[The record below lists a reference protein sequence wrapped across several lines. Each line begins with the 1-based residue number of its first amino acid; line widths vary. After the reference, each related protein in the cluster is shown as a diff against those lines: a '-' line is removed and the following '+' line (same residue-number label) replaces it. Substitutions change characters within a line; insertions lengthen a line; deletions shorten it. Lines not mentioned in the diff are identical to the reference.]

1 METADKEEST
11 NSLNPPN
18 TFQKRTLWKAITG
31 ISMAIIAVLLVS
43 AVIILGKILSV
54 LQPVL
59 VPLAIAAILSYLLA
73 PIVNWTRK
81 RFLRNVKNSRTW
93 AILIVFS
100 VTSIV
105 ALLVALAI
113 IIPASHEL
121 SRLFDKKAEIIENAQ
136 KQLTEFNIGIA
147 SLEDKFGTPNKDS
160 SSSDDP
166 ETGESQL
173 WNKFIQWANSP
184 ETTTSLINF
193 VGKAANG
200 FIGILGYLVGF
211 FLIPVYLFFFLRDS
225 AFIERYWDKYIP
237 LKDSSFK
244 DEIVSVV
251 KEINVYLAA
260 YFRGQ
265 VVVSFIDG
273 ALTGVI
279 LMILGLDYA
288 LVIGVSLAILGVI
301 PFVGFILTAIP
312 ALLIALAQT
321 GGPSAMVVL
330 AVFIAV
336 QQFDGLVIQP
346 KIVGESVGLHALTV
360 IFSVLC
366 WSLVIGG
373 ILGALL
379 AVPLTASIKV
389 LFQRYIWEQKIQSKI
404 PIEDS
409 VQTT

>member
-1 METADKEEST
+1 METANKKESPD
-11 NSLNPPN
+11 SPSP
-18 TFQKRTLWKAITG
+18 FQKRTLWKAITG
-31 ISMAIIAVLLVS
+31 ISMCIIAVLLVS
-43 AVIILGKILSV
+43 TVTVLGKILSV

-59 VPLAIAAILSYLLA
+59 VPLAVAAILSYLLA

-81 RFLRNVKNSRTW
+81 KLLKNVKNNRTW
-93 AILIVFS
+93 AILIVFTI
-100 VTSIV
+100 TSIIGLLI
-105 ALLVALAI
+105 ALSI
-113 IIPASHEL
+113 IVPASHEL
-121 SRLFDKKAEIIENAQ
+121 GQLFEKKAEIIEGAQ
-136 KQLTEFNIGIA
+136 KQLSKFNSSLS
-147 SLEDKFGTPNKDS
+147 SLEDIFGSTDKDQS
-160 SSSDDP
+160 TSG
-166 ETGESQL
+166 EAAKEESQL
-173 WNKFIQWANSP
+173 WKKFIQWANSP
-184 ETTTSLINF
+184 ETTTSLLNF

-200 FIGILGYLVGF
+200 FIGVLGYLVGF

-251 KEINVYLAA
+251 KEINVYLVA

-273 ALTGVI
+273 ALTGII
-279 LMILGLDYA
+279 LLILGLDYA
-288 LVIGVSLAILGVI
+288 LIIGVSLAILGVI

-312 ALLIALAQT
+312 ALLIAMAQQD
-321 GGPSAMVVL
+321 GPSAIVVL
-330 AVFIAV
+330 GVFIAV

-346 KIVGESVGLHALTV
+346 KIVGESVGLHPLTV

-366 WSLVIGG
+366 WSLIIGG

-389 LFQRYIWEQKIQSKI
+389 LFQRYIWEQKINSKI
-404 PIEDS
+404 SSEEI

>member
-31 ISMAIIAVLLVS
+31 ISMAVIAVLLVS
-43 AVIILGKILSV
+43 AVTILGKILSV

-81 RFLRNVKNSRTW
+81 RCLRNVKNSRTW

-100 VTSIV
+100 VSSIV

-121 SRLFDKKAEIIENAQ
+121 SRLFDKKVEIIENAQ

-147 SLEDKFGTPNKDS
+147 SLEDKFGTHKKDS
-160 SSSDDP
+160 SSSDNL
-166 ETGESQL
+166 ETGKSQL

-312 ALLIALAQT
+312 ALLIALAQS
-321 GGPSAMVVL
+321 GGPSAIVVL

-389 LFQRYIWEQKIQSKI
+389 LFQRYIWEQKIQSEI

-409 VQTT
+409 VLTT

>member
-389 LFQRYIWEQKIQSKI
+389 LFQRYIWEQKIQSEI

-409 VQTT
+409 VLTT

>member
-31 ISMAIIAVLLVS
+31 ISMAVIAVLLVS

-389 LFQRYIWEQKIQSKI
+389 LFQRYIWEQKIQSEI

-409 VQTT
+409 VLTT

>member
-31 ISMAIIAVLLVS
+31 ISMAVIAVLLVS

-100 VTSIV
+100 VSSIV

-312 ALLIALAQT
+312 ALLIALAQS
-321 GGPSAMVVL
+321 GGPSAIVVL

>member
-11 NSLNPPN
+11 NSLNSPN
-18 TFQKRTLWKAITG
+18 PFQKRTLWKAITG

>member
-31 ISMAIIAVLLVS
+31 ISMAVIAVLLVS

-136 KQLTEFNIGIA
+136 KQLTEFSIGIA
-147 SLEDKFGTPNKDS
+147 SLEDKFGTHKKDS
-160 SSSDDP
+160 SSSDNP
-166 ETGESQL
+166 ETGKSQL

-312 ALLIALAQT
+312 ALLIALAQSD
-321 GGPSAMVVL
+321 GPSAIVVL

-389 LFQRYIWEQKIQSKI
+389 LFQRYIWEQKIQSEI

-409 VQTT
+409 VLTT

>member
-1 METADKEEST
+1 METADKKQST
-11 NSLNPPN
+11 NSPSS
-18 TFQKRTLWKAITG
+18 FQKRTLWKAITG
-31 ISMAIIAVLLVS
+31 LSITVIAILLVS
-43 AVIILGKILSV
+43 GVSILGKILSV

-73 PIVNWTRK
+73 PVTNWTRK
-81 RFLRNVKNSRTW
+81 RLLKNIKNSRTW
-93 AILIVFS
+93 SILIVFTI
-100 VTSIV
+100 TSIIS
-105 ALLVALAI
+105 LLVALSI
-113 IIPASHEL
+113 IIPASQEL
-121 SRLFDKKAEIIENAQ
+121 GQLFDKKAEIIEKAQ
-136 KQLTEFNIGIA
+136 KQLGKFNSGLASFEGI
-147 SLEDKFGTPNKDS
+147 FGGTKKNPS
-160 SSSDDP
+160 SSGGTKT
-166 ETGESQL
+166 EESQL

-193 VGKAANG
+193 AGKAANG
-200 FIGILGYLVGF
+200 FIGVLGYLIGF

-251 KEINVYLAA
+251 KEINVYIAA

-273 ALTGVI
+273 ALTGII

-288 LVIGVSLAILGVI
+288 LIIGVSLAILGVI

-312 ALLIALAQT
+312 ALLIAVAQQD
-321 GGPSAMVVL
+321 GPSAIVVL

-336 QQFDGLVIQP
+336 QQFDGLIIQP
-346 KIVGESVGLHALTV
+346 KIVGEAVGLHALTV

-366 WSLVIGG
+366 WSLIIGG

-404 PIEDS
+404 PI
-409 VQTT
+409 

>member
-11 NSLNPPN
+11 NSLNSPN
-18 TFQKRTLWKAITG
+18 PFQKRTLWKAITG

-312 ALLIALAQT
+312 ALLIALAQS
-321 GGPSAMVVL
+321 GGPSAIVVL

>member
-1 METADKEEST
+1 METADKKEST
-11 NSLNPPN
+11 NSPSS
-18 TFQKRTLWKAITG
+18 FQKRTLWKAITG
-31 ISMAIIAVLLVS
+31 LSMSVIAILLVS
-43 AVIILGKILSV
+43 AISILGKILSV

-73 PIVNWTRK
+73 PIVNWTRRRLLK
-81 RFLRNVKNSRTW
+81 NIKNSRTW
-93 AILIVFS
+93 AILIVFTI
-100 VTSIV
+100 TSIIG
-105 ALLVALAI
+105 LLVALSI

-121 SRLFDKKAEIIENAQ
+121 GQLFDKKAEIIENAQ
-136 KQLTEFNIGIA
+136 KQLTKFNSGLA
-147 SLEDKFGTPNKDS
+147 SLEDIFGARNNNPS
-160 SSSDDP
+160 STE
-166 ETGESQL
+166 ETKTEESQL
-173 WNKFIQWANSP
+173 WNKFIDWTNSP
-184 ETTTSLINF
+184 ETTSSLINF

-200 FIGILGYLVGF
+200 FIGVLGYLIGL

-288 LVIGVSLAILGVI
+288 LIIGVSLAILGVI

-312 ALLIALAQT
+312 ALLIAVAQQD
-321 GGPSAMVVL
+321 GPSALVVL
-330 AVFIAV
+330 AVFIVV
-336 QQFDGLVIQP
+336 QQFDGLIIQP
-346 KIVGESVGLHALTV
+346 KIVGESVGLHALTI

-379 AVPLTASIKV
+379 AVPITASIKV
-389 LFQRYIWEQKIQSKI
+389 LFQRYIWEQNIQSKI
-404 PIEDS
+404 PIEEPI
-409 VQTT
+409 QTT

>member
-31 ISMAIIAVLLVS
+31 ISMAVIAVLLVS

-147 SLEDKFGTPNKDS
+147 SLEDKFGTHNKDS
-160 SSSDDP
+160 SSSDNP
-166 ETGESQL
+166 ETGKSQL

-389 LFQRYIWEQKIQSKI
+389 LFQRYIWEQKIQSEI

-409 VQTT
+409 VLTT

>member
-1 METADKEEST
+1 METANKKES
-11 NSLNPPN
+11 SDSPSP
-18 TFQKRTLWKAITG
+18 FQKRTLWKAITG
-31 ISMAIIAVLLVS
+31 ISMCIIAVLLVS
-43 AVIILGKILSV
+43 TITVLGKILSV

-59 VPLAIAAILSYLLA
+59 VPLAVAAILSYLLA

-81 RFLRNVKNSRTW
+81 KLLKNVKNNRTW
-93 AILIVFS
+93 AILIVFTI
-100 VTSIV
+100 TSIIGLLI
-105 ALLVALAI
+105 ALSI
-113 IIPASHEL
+113 IVPASHEL
-121 SRLFDKKAEIIENAQ
+121 GQLFEKKAEIIEGAQ
-136 KQLTEFNIGIA
+136 KQLSKFNSSLS
-147 SLEDKFGTPNKDS
+147 SLEDIFGSTDKDQS
-160 SSSDDP
+160 TSG
-166 ETGESQL
+166 EAAKEESQL
-173 WNKFIQWANSP
+173 WKKFIQWANSP
-184 ETTTSLINF
+184 ETTSSLLNF

-200 FIGILGYLVGF
+200 FIGVLGYLVGF

-251 KEINVYLAA
+251 KEINVYLVA

-273 ALTGVI
+273 ALTGIV
-279 LMILGLDYA
+279 LLILGLDYA
-288 LVIGVSLAILGVI
+288 LIIGVSLAILGVI

-312 ALLIALAQT
+312 ALLIAMAQQD
-321 GGPSAMVVL
+321 GPSAIVVL
-330 AVFIAV
+330 GVFIAV

-346 KIVGESVGLHALTV
+346 KIVGESVGLHPLTV

-366 WSLVIGG
+366 WSLIIGG

-389 LFQRYIWEQKIQSKI
+389 LFQRYIWEQKINSKI
-404 PIEDS
+404 SSEEI

>member
-1 METADKEEST
+1 METANKKEFT
-11 NSLNPPN
+11 NSPSS
-18 TFQKRTLWKAITG
+18 FQKRTLWKAITG
-31 ISMAIIAVLLVS
+31 LSMSVIAILLVS
-43 AVIILGKILSV
+43 AISILGKILSV

-73 PIVNWTRK
+73 PIVNWTRRRLLK
-81 RFLRNVKNSRTW
+81 NIKNSRTW
-93 AILIVFS
+93 AILIVFTI
-100 VTSIV
+100 TSIIG
-105 ALLVALAI
+105 LLVALSI

-121 SRLFDKKAEIIENAQ
+121 GQLFDKKAEIIENAQ
-136 KQLTEFNIGIA
+136 KQLTKFNSGLI
-147 SLEDKFGTPNKDS
+147 SLDNFFGSPNNNPS
-160 SSSDDP
+160 STDQTKT
-166 ETGESQL
+166 EESQL
-173 WNKFIQWANSP
+173 WNKFIDWANSP
-184 ETTTSLINF
+184 ETTSSLINF

-200 FIGILGYLVGF
+200 FIGVLGYLIGL

-273 ALTGVI
+273 VLTGVI

-288 LVIGVSLAILGVI
+288 LIIGVSLAILGVI

-312 ALLIALAQT
+312 ALLIAVAQQD
-321 GGPSAMVVL
+321 GPTAIVVL
-330 AVFIAV
+330 AVFIVV
-336 QQFDGLVIQP
+336 QQFDGLIIQP

-366 WSLVIGG
+366 WSLIIGG

-389 LFQRYIWEQKIQSKI
+389 LFQRYIWGQKIQSKI
-404 PIEDS
+404 PIEEPI
-409 VQTT
+409 QTT

>member
-1 METADKEEST
+1 METANKKEFT
-11 NSLNPPN
+11 NSPSS
-18 TFQKRTLWKAITG
+18 FQKRTLWKAITG
-31 ISMAIIAVLLVS
+31 LSMSVIAILLVS
-43 AVIILGKILSV
+43 AISILGKILSV

-73 PIVNWTRK
+73 PIVNWTRRRLLK
-81 RFLRNVKNSRTW
+81 NIKNSRTW
-93 AILIVFS
+93 AILIVFTI
-100 VTSIV
+100 TSIIG
-105 ALLVALAI
+105 LLVALSI

-121 SRLFDKKAEIIENAQ
+121 GQLFDKKAEIIENAQ
-136 KQLTEFNIGIA
+136 KQLTKFNSGLV
-147 SLEDKFGTPNKDS
+147 SLDNFFGSPNNNPS
-160 SSSDDP
+160 STDQTKT
-166 ETGESQL
+166 EESQL
-173 WNKFIQWANSP
+173 WNKFIDWANSP
-184 ETTTSLINF
+184 ETTSSLINF

-200 FIGILGYLVGF
+200 FIGVLGYLIGL

-273 ALTGVI
+273 VLTGVI

-288 LVIGVSLAILGVI
+288 LIIGVSLAILGVI

-312 ALLIALAQT
+312 ALLIAVAQQD
-321 GGPSAMVVL
+321 GPTAIVVL
-330 AVFIAV
+330 AVFIVV
-336 QQFDGLVIQP
+336 QQFDGLIIQP

-366 WSLVIGG
+366 WSLIIGG

-389 LFQRYIWEQKIQSKI
+389 LFQRYIWGQKIQSKI
-404 PIEDS
+404 PIEEPI
-409 VQTT
+409 QTT

>member
-1 METADKEEST
+1 M
-11 NSLNPPN
+11 
-18 TFQKRTLWKAITG
+18 
-31 ISMAIIAVLLVS
+31 
-43 AVIILGKILSV
+43 
-54 LQPVL
+54 
-59 VPLAIAAILSYLLA
+59 
-73 PIVNWTRK
+73 
-81 RFLRNVKNSRTW
+81 
-93 AILIVFS
+93 
-100 VTSIV
+100 
-105 ALLVALAI
+105 
-113 IIPASHEL
+113 
-121 SRLFDKKAEIIENAQ
+121 
-136 KQLTEFNIGIA
+136 
-147 SLEDKFGTPNKDS
+147 
-160 SSSDDP
+160 
-166 ETGESQL
+166 
-173 WNKFIQWANSP
+173 
-184 ETTTSLINF
+184 
-193 VGKAANG
+193 GKAANG

-312 ALLIALAQT
+312 ALLIALAQS
-321 GGPSAMVVL
+321 GGPSAIVVL

-389 LFQRYIWEQKIQSKI
+389 LFQRYIWEQKIQSEI

-409 VQTT
+409 VLTT

>member
-1 METADKEEST
+1 METADKKQST
-11 NSLNPPN
+11 NSPSS
-18 TFQKRTLWKAITG
+18 FQKRTLWKAITG
-31 ISMAIIAVLLVS
+31 LSITVIAILLVS
-43 AVIILGKILSV
+43 GVSILGKILSV

-73 PIVNWTRK
+73 PVTNWTRK
-81 RFLRNVKNSRTW
+81 RLLKNIKNSRTW
-93 AILIVFS
+93 SILIVFTI
-100 VTSIV
+100 TSIIS
-105 ALLVALAI
+105 LLVALSI
-113 IIPASHEL
+113 IIPASQEL
-121 SRLFDKKAEIIENAQ
+121 GQLFDKKAEIIEKAQ
-136 KQLTEFNIGIA
+136 KQLGKFNSDLASFEGI
-147 SLEDKFGTPNKDS
+147 FGGTKKNPS
-160 SSSDDP
+160 SSG
-166 ETGESQL
+166 ETKTEESQL

-193 VGKAANG
+193 AGKAANG
-200 FIGILGYLVGF
+200 FIGVLGYLIGF

-251 KEINVYLAA
+251 KEINVYIAA

-273 ALTGVI
+273 ALTGII

-288 LVIGVSLAILGVI
+288 LIIGVSLAILGVI

-312 ALLIALAQT
+312 ALLIAVAQQD
-321 GGPSAMVVL
+321 GPSAIVVL

-336 QQFDGLVIQP
+336 QQFDGLIIQP
-346 KIVGESVGLHALTV
+346 KIVGEAVGLHALTV

-366 WSLVIGG
+366 WSLIIGG

-404 PIEDS
+404 PI
-409 VQTT
+409 

>member
-31 ISMAIIAVLLVS
+31 ISMAVIAVLLVS

>member
-1 METADKEEST
+1 METTDKEEST

-18 TFQKRTLWKAITG
+18 PFQKRTLWKAITG

-81 RFLRNVKNSRTW
+81 RFLGNVKNSRTW

>member
-11 NSLNPPN
+11 NSLNSPN
-18 TFQKRTLWKAITG
+18 LFQKRTLWKAITG
-31 ISMAIIAVLLVS
+31 ISIAIIAVLLVS
-43 AVIILGKILSV
+43 AVTILGKILSV

-93 AILIVFS
+93 AILIVFF

-312 ALLIALAQT
+312 ALLIALAQS
-321 GGPSAMVVL
+321 GGPSAIVVL

>member
-1 METADKEEST
+1 METADKKERSG
-11 NSLNPPN
+11 SPSP
-18 TFQKRTLWKAITG
+18 FQKRTLWKAVTG
-31 ISMAIIAVLLVS
+31 ISMCIIAVLLVS
-43 AVIILGKILSV
+43 TVTILGKILSI

-59 VPLAIAAILSYLLA
+59 VPLAVAAILSYLLA
-73 PIVNWTRK
+73 PIVNWTRRK
-81 RFLRNVKNSRTW
+81 LLKNVKNNRTW
-93 AILIVFS
+93 AILIVFTI
-100 VTSIV
+100 TSIISLLI
-105 ALLVALAI
+105 ALSI
-113 IIPASHEL
+113 IVPASHEL
-121 SRLFDKKAEIIENAQ
+121 GQLFDKKAEIIENAQ
-136 KQLTEFNIGIA
+136 KQLSKFNTGLA
-147 SLEDKFGTPNKDS
+147 SLEDIFGTTNKDS
-160 SSSDDP
+160 STSV
-166 ETGESQL
+166 EATTEESQL

-184 ETTTSLINF
+184 ETTSSLISF

-200 FIGILGYLVGF
+200 FMGILGYLVGF

-251 KEINVYLAA
+251 KEINVYLVA

-273 ALTGVI
+273 ALTGII
-279 LMILGLDYA
+279 LLILGLDYA
-288 LVIGVSLAILGVI
+288 LIIGVSLAILGVI

-312 ALLIALAQT
+312 ALLIAIAQQD
-321 GGPSAMVVL
+321 GPSAIVVL

-346 KIVGESVGLHALTV
+346 KIVGESVGLHPLTV

-366 WSLVIGG
+366 WSLIIGG

-389 LFQRYIWEQKIQSKI
+389 LFQRYIWEQKINSKI
-404 PIEDS
+404 PIEEN

>member
-1 METADKEEST
+1 METTDKEEST

-18 TFQKRTLWKAITG
+18 PFQKRTLWKAITG

-43 AVIILGKILSV
+43 AVTILGKILSV

-93 AILIVFS
+93 AILIVFT

-312 ALLIALAQT
+312 ALLIALAQSD
-321 GGPSAMVVL
+321 GPSAIIVL

>member
-11 NSLNPPN
+11 NSLNSPN
-18 TFQKRTLWKAITG
+18 LFQKRTLWKAITG
-31 ISMAIIAVLLVS
+31 ISIAIIAVLLVS
-43 AVIILGKILSV
+43 AVTILGKILSV

-93 AILIVFS
+93 AILIVFF

-251 KEINVYLAA
+251 KEINVYL
-260 YFRGQ
+260 
-265 VVVSFIDG
+265 FI
-273 ALTGVI
+273 
-279 LMILGLDYA
+279 
-288 LVIGVSLAILGVI
+288 
-301 PFVGFILTAIP
+301 F
-312 ALLIALAQT
+312 
-321 GGPSAMVVL
+321 
-330 AVFIAV
+330 
-336 QQFDGLVIQP
+336 
-346 KIVGESVGLHALTV
+346 KI
-360 IFSVLC
+360 F
-366 WSLVIGG
+366 
-373 ILGALL
+373 
-379 AVPLTASIKV
+379 
-389 LFQRYIWEQKIQSKI
+389 
-404 PIEDS
+404 
-409 VQTT
+409 

>member
-1 METADKEEST
+1 METTDKEEST

-18 TFQKRTLWKAITG
+18 PFQKRTLWKAITG

-43 AVIILGKILSV
+43 AVTILGKILSV

-312 ALLIALAQT
+312 ALLIALAQSD
-321 GGPSAMVVL
+321 GPSAIIVL

>member
-1 METADKEEST
+1 METTDKEEST

-18 TFQKRTLWKAITG
+18 PFQKRTLWKAITG

>member
-1 METADKEEST
+1 
-11 NSLNPPN
+11 
-18 TFQKRTLWKAITG
+18 
-31 ISMAIIAVLLVS
+31 MAS
-43 AVIILGKILSV
+43 PLS
-54 LQPVL
+54 
-59 VPLAIAAILSYLLA
+59 
-73 PIVNWTRK
+73 K
-81 RFLRNVKNSRTW
+81 
-93 AILIVFS
+93 VFS
-100 VTSIV
+100 
-105 ALLVALAI
+105 
-113 IIPASHEL
+113 EGQ
-121 SRLFDKKAEIIENAQ
+121 KKN
-136 KQLTEFNIGIA
+136 
-147 SLEDKFGTPNKDS
+147 PS
-160 SSSDDP
+160 SSA
-166 ETGESQL
+166 ETKTEESQL
-173 WNKFIQWANSP
+173 WNKFIQWTNSP

-200 FIGILGYLVGF
+200 FIGVLGYLIGF

-225 AFIERYWDKYIP
+225 AFIERYWEKYIP

-251 KEINVYLAA
+251 KEINVYIAA

-273 ALTGVI
+273 ALTGII

-288 LVIGVSLAILGVI
+288 LIIGVSLAILGVI

-312 ALLIALAQT
+312 ALLIAVAQQDS
-321 GGPSAMVVL
+321 PSAIVVL

-336 QQFDGLVIQP
+336 QQFDGLIIQP
-346 KIVGESVGLHALTV
+346 KIVGEAVGLHALTV

-366 WSLVIGG
+366 WSLIIGG

-404 PIEDS
+404 PIEEPI
-409 VQTT
+409 QTT

>member
-1 METADKEEST
+1 METTDKKEST
-11 NSLNPPN
+11 NSPSP
-18 TFQKRTLWKAITG
+18 FQKRTLWKALTG
-31 ISMAIIAVLLVS
+31 ISISVIAILLVS
-43 AVIILGKILSV
+43 AVTILGKILSV

-73 PIVNWTRK
+73 PVVNWTRRRLLK
-81 RFLRNVKNSRTW
+81 NIRNSRTW
-93 AILIVFS
+93 AILIVFTI
-100 VTSIV
+100 TSLIGLVV
-105 ALLVALAI
+105 ALSI
-113 IIPASHEL
+113 IIPASQEL
-121 SRLFDKKAEIIENAQ
+121 SQLFEKKAEIIEKAQ
-136 KQLTEFNIGIA
+136 KQLAKFNSGLA
-147 SLEDKFGTPNKDS
+147 SLENIFGESNEDAS
-160 SSSDDP
+160 SLDH
-166 ETGESQL
+166 TNTQESQL

-184 ETTTSLINF
+184 ETTSSLISF
-193 VGKAANG
+193 LGKAANG
-200 FIGILGYLVGF
+200 FIGVLGYLIGL

-225 AFIERYWDKYIP
+225 AFIERYWDKFIP

-244 DEIVSVV
+244 DEIVSLI

-288 LVIGVSLAILGVI
+288 LIIGVSLAILGVI

-312 ALLIALAQT
+312 ALLIAVAQQD
-321 GGPSAMVVL
+321 GPSAILVL

-336 QQFDGLVIQP
+336 QQFDGLIIQP
-346 KIVGESVGLHALTV
+346 KIVGEAVGLHSLTV

-366 WSLVIGG
+366 WSLIIGG

-389 LFQRYIWEQKIQSKI
+389 LFQRYIWEQKIQDKI
-404 PIEDS
+404 AAKEAIQSP
-409 VQTT
+409 

>member
-11 NSLNPPN
+11 NSLNSPN
-18 TFQKRTLWKAITG
+18 PFQKRTLWKAITG

-43 AVIILGKILSV
+43 AVTILGKILSV

-93 AILIVFS
+93 AILIVFF

-312 ALLIALAQT
+312 ALLIALAQS
-321 GGPSAMVVL
+321 GGPSAIVVL

>member
-11 NSLNPPN
+11 NSLNSPN
-18 TFQKRTLWKAITG
+18 PFQKRTLWKAITG

-312 ALLIALAQT
+312 ALLIALAQS
-321 GGPSAMVVL
+321 GGPSAIVVL

-409 VQTT
+409 VQPT

>member
-11 NSLNPPN
+11 NSLNSPN
-18 TFQKRTLWKAITG
+18 PFQKRTLWKAITG

-100 VTSIV
+100 VTSMV

-288 LVIGVSLAILGVI
+288 LVIGVSLALLGVI